1 MKCVEN
7 NLFEHRFYLKYM
19 TTIPFSLEI
28 EGEAPE
34 HLETA
39 SEILALLNQYVCM
52 PTQQHKENII

>member
-1 MKCVEN
+1 MKCVED

-34 HLETA
+34 HLETV
-39 SEILALLNQYVCM
+39 SEILAPAKSIRMHAYA
-52 PTQQHKENII
+52 TA

>member
-1 MKCVEN
+1 
-7 NLFEHRFYLKYM
+7 M

-39 SEILALLNQYVCM
+39 SEILALLNQYVCIPM
-52 PTQQHKENII
+52 NSIRKISYESRSIFVKVEVEVYMN